1 MRRQGI
7 LAAVSLVL
15 WGLPGPFSYAQSV
28 IDLDAPD
35 HVGRLTSGVL
45 DFAGRQPRQGDIVA
59 RSDTKLLNSSRLSPS
74 RVPSGRPVIEAMITD
89 VGTVYADHPALRRAG
104 MTSREWLAFFRANI
118 AIESAFDP
126 GARSHVGAIGLGQL
140 MPDTARVLGV
150 DPHDPEQ
157 NLHGSARYLLTQL
170 DRFGTPQLALA
181 AYNAGPEAVA
191 RHRGIPP
198 YRETQGHVRKV
209 MAVYAQSIGDQI

>member
-1 MRRQGI
+1 MI
-7 LAAVSLVL
+7 L
-15 WGLPGPFSYAQSV
+15 
-28 IDLDAPD
+28 
-35 HVGRLTSGVL
+35 
-45 DFAGRQPRQGDIVA
+45 
-59 RSDTKLLNSSRLSPS
+59 
-74 RVPSGRPVIEAMITD
+74 D
-89 VGTVYADHPALRRAG
+89 VGSVYADHPALRRAG
-104 MTSREWLAFFRANI
+104 MTSRDWLAFFRANI

-126 GARSHVGAIGLGQL
+126 GAQSHVGAIGLGQL
-140 MPDTARVLGV
+140 MPDTARALGV
-150 DPHDPEQ
+150 DPHNPEQ

-191 RHRGIPP
+191 RHGGVPP